1 MNISIRYCSNIDIAS
16 WLINNIIK
24 DIIQDVIIS
33 INSYKIELCFI
44 L

>member
-24 DIIQDVIIS
+24 DI
-33 INSYKIELCFI
+33 NSGCDYFD
-44 L
+44 